1 MEPLRLVNVITG
13 VKFYKIVGKFTLL
26 EIMTVQLLST
36 EDSFNELCVAEIEN
50 LRKSKQKILNLLKQ
64 LEVYIFENPE
74 MFKLNLENNAHYSP

>member
-74 MFKLNLENNAHYSP
+74 MFKLNLENNANYSP